1 MILDIIEFVR
11 TNKLRLPTDIAYLG
25 KAAINLEGTV
35 RELDPSFNPTQRL
48 KKFITTSTKEYIVE
62 KLGEVRDSAELAF
75 YAIFKLENAYRLL
88 IRERISIQ
96 VIFKDLEELQQF
108 YKNQIHKI
116 VYAIMFIGLLL
127 SIPFFKQTGYTWEV
141 DILFVMAV
149 FFGAVL
155 FYKIFKH

>member
-11 TNKLRLPTDIAYLG
+11 TNHLRLPTDIAYLG

-35 RELDPSFNPTQRL
+35 RELDPTFNPTQRL
-48 KKFITTSTKEYIVE
+48 KKFITTSTKEYILE

-108 YKNQIHKI
+108 YKNQVHKI
-116 VYAIMFIGLLL
+116 VYALVFIGILI
-127 SIPFFKQTGYTWEV
+127 SIPVYKNAGMDLEA
-141 DILFVMAV
+141 DILT
-149 FFGAVL
+149 FFSFIFGLVL
-155 FYKIFKH
+155 LYKILKH